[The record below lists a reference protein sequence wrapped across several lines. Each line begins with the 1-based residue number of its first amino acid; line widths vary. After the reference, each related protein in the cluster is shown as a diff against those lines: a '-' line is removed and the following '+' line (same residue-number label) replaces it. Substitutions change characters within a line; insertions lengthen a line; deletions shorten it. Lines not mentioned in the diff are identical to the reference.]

1 MAAIELNLKPDQR
14 VLRQFGFVSLAGFGL
29 LAVAAWTESL
39 IFSFGLGDHRQAVA
53 ILFLSIAAMSTLFSL
68 VAPRA
73 NLGLYWVLTVV
84 TYPIGFVLSYVIM
97 AILFFAVFAPIGA
110 TMRLLGRDSLQRR
123 ARAGAETYWR
133 DSRRPR
139 SMRSYFRQS

>member
-1 MAAIELNLKPDQR
+1 MAAIELNLRPDQR

-39 IFSFGLGDHRQAVA
+39 IFSFGLGDHRQTVT
-53 ILFLSIAAMSTLFSL
+53 ILFLSIAAVSTLFSL

-73 NLGLYWVLTVV
+73 NLGLYWLLTVA

-123 ARAGAETYWR
+123 ARVGATTYWQ
-133 DSRRPR
+133 DSGPPRP
-139 SMRSYFRQS
+139 MRTYFRQS